1 VGYVGGDDPPPAEVT
16 MHSSWRGLF
25 ASLLGATLVAFGGV
39 VGVAVGGWRIVPTL
53 ILAVGS
59 GFVLVVLFDYPV
71 ATTFSASGV
80 RRRMVLRAQSWPWE
94 RITQF
99 TRVRPGVT
107 KGLRGL
113 SHGGLAALVG
123 KRRYLLVD
131 QAESPDEFD
140 VLYRLAGDRVE
151 ELGLRGRIR
160 PTDGTAPT
168 WLYRRAKWAPDEAKR
183 R

>member
-1 VGYVGGDDPPPAEVT
+1 VGYVAGDDPAPTEVT

-25 ASLLGATLVAFGGV
+25 ASLLGAILVTIGGL
-39 VGVAVGGWRIVPTL
+39 VGVAVGGWRFFPTL
-53 ILAVGS
+53 ILIVGL

-71 ATTFSASGV
+71 ATTFSAAGV
-80 RRRMVLRAQSWPWE
+80 RRRMMLRVQSWPWE
-94 RITQF
+94 RISQF

-107 KGLRGL
+107 KGFRGL

-123 KRRYLLVD
+123 KRRYLLLD
-131 QAESPDEFD
+131 QPESPEEFD

-160 PTDGTAPT
+160 PRDGTTPT
-168 WLYRRAKWAPDEAKR
+168 WLYRRAKWAPDEVKR